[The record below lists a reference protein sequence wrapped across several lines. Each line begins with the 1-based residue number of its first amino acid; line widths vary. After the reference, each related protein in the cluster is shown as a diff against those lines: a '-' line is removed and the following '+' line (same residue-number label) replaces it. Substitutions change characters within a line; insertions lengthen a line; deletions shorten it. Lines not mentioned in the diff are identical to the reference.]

1 MRDNSDEFKKSLK
14 LLRGSQVLVG
24 VPRDGARDVGADN
37 AVGSLGGT
45 TKRRKNT
52 GKVNNAVLA
61 YVHNN
66 GSPAQNI
73 PARATIAPGIKDAQD
88 DITNYMKQAGKAAL
102 DGKQDKVENGLSAA
116 GIKAVVAVKKR
127 IRSNTPPKL
136 SERTLAARRARG
148 VTRTNTLVDTGQYL
162 NAHTFV
168 VKMAKGVQ

>member
-1 MRDNSDEFKKSLK
+1 MRDNTEEFKKSLK

-24 VPRDGARDVGADN
+24 VPRDGARDVGWDVG
-37 AVGSLGGT
+37 VGSVGGT
-45 TKRRKNT
+45 TKRRKGT
-52 GKVNNAVLA
+52 GKVNNATLA

-73 PARATIAPGIKDAQD
+73 PARATLGPGIKDAQREISD
-88 DITNYMKQAGKAAL
+88 YMEQAGKNAMNGSFDKTEAAMM
-102 DGKQDKVENGLSAA
+102 AA
-116 GIKAVVAVKKR
+116 GIKAVVSVKKR

-136 SERTLAARRARG
+136 SERTLAARRRRG

-168 VKMAKGVQ
+168 LRMAKGIQ